1 MGKPLTD
8 DEFALAMAL
17 HTTKAFDMVFG
28 NKLKAAAPTDDEI
41 ADWVA
46 TAAAPRVNK
55 CFAVLSDLI
64 EEFSDEQAK
73 YLMAT
78 LIEDPALAGSLMRAK
93 LSRMVERDREA
104 L

>member
-1 MGKPLTD
+1 MVKQLTD

-46 TAAAPRVNK
+46 DKASKRVNK

-78 LIEDPALAGSLMRAK
+78 LIEDPMLAGSLMRAK
-93 LSRMVERDREA
+93 LVRMVERDREA

>member
-28 NKLKAAAPTDDEI
+28 KLTPAAPTDDEI

>member
-28 NKLKAAAPTDDEI
+28 NKLKPAAPSDDEI

-46 TAAAPRVNK
+46 DKASQRVNK